1 MLLYISSFYSQE
13 NDLSNHKMHSESY
26 TLSDEVTNIINNHK
40 QKSSKNKILTV
51 GTTSTRVL
59 ESCAVLKDQNS
70 LKNSGNTTNQTNRE
84 NTARHILAAG
94 SGETNIFIYP
104 PYQFKMVDALL
115 TNFHMPG
122 LTPVM

>member
-1 MLLYISSFYSQE
+1 M
-13 NDLSNHKMHSESY
+13 SNHKMHSESY
-26 TLSDEVTNIINNHK
+26 TLSESVTKAINDHK
-40 QKSSKNKILTV
+40 KKSSKNKVLTV

-59 ESCAVLKDQNS
+59 ESCALLQNAEHSQDQSDIHRICLN
-70 LKNSGNTTNQTNRE
+70 GE
-84 NTARHILAAG
+84 NTRRYELGAG

>member
-1 MLLYISSFYSQE
+1 
-13 NDLSNHKMHSESY
+13 MHSESY
-26 TLSDEVTNIINNHK
+26 TLSEEVTAAINNHK
-40 QKSSKNKILTV
+40 KLLSKNKVLTV

-59 ESCAVLKDQNS
+59 ESCAALTAAHKDEGS
-70 LKNSGNTTNQTNRE
+70 AATSTSECSNTS
-84 NTARHILAAG
+84 RHELISG
-94 SGETNIFIYP
+94 SGETSIFIYP

>member
-1 MLLYISSFYSQE
+1 
-13 NDLSNHKMHSESY
+13 MHSESY
-26 TLSDEVTNIINNHK
+26 TLSNEVTAAINNHK
-40 QKSSKNKILTV
+40 KMSGKNKVLTV

-59 ESCAVLKDQNS
+59 ESCAEL
-70 LKNSGNTTNQTNRE
+70 
-84 NTARHILAAG
+84 TAEHRDGGSAATSTSEYSYTSRHELISG
-94 SGETNIFIYP
+94 SGETSIFIFP

>member
-1 MLLYISSFYSQE
+1 
-13 NDLSNHKMHSESY
+13 MHSENY
-26 TLSDEVTNIINNHK
+26 TLSEEVTTAINNHK
-40 QKSSKNKILTV
+40 RLSSKNKILTV

-59 ESCAVLKDQNS
+59 ESCAALTAAHRAIES
-70 LKNSGNTTNQTNRE
+70 IATTSCSNTS
-84 NTARHILAAG
+84 RHELISG
-94 SGETNIFIYP
+94 SGETSIFIYP

>member
-1 MLLYISSFYSQE
+1 
-13 NDLSNHKMHSESY
+13 MHSENY
-26 TLSDEVTNIINNHK
+26 TLSKEVTTAINNHK
-40 QKSSKNKILTV
+40 RLSSKNKILTV

-59 ESCAVLKDQNS
+59 ESCAALTAAHKATES
-70 LKNSGNTTNQTNRE
+70 TSTSTTSSCSNTS
-84 NTARHILAAG
+84 RHELISG

>member
-1 MLLYISSFYSQE
+1 
-13 NDLSNHKMHSESY
+13 MHSESY
-26 TLSDEVTNIINNHK
+26 TLTEEVTNLINNHK

-59 ESCAVLKDQNS
+59 ESCAALRTDRNS
-70 LKNSGNTTNQTNRE
+70 KTVPVPGNEINYSNIE
-84 NTARHILAAG
+84 NTSRHELVAG

-104 PYQFKMVDALL
+104 PYQFKLVDALL

>member
-1 MLLYISSFYSQE
+1 
-13 NDLSNHKMHSESY
+13 MHSESY
-26 TLSDEVTNIINNHK
+26 TLSESVTNTINDHK
-40 QKSSKNKILTV
+40 KRSSKNKVLTV

-59 ESCAVLKDQNS
+59 ESCALLKKTEDGKDHSESQGICVN
-70 LKNSGNTTNQTNRE
+70 GE
-84 NTARHILAAG
+84 NTSRYELGAG

>member
-1 MLLYISSFYSQE
+1 
-13 NDLSNHKMHSESY
+13 MHSESY
-26 TLSDEVTNIINNHK
+26 TLSDEVAQTINRHK
-40 QKSSKNKILTV
+40 LKSSKNKILTV

-59 ESCAVLKDQNS
+59 ESCAALRTGCSLDKAEVLSNAKHTS
-70 LKNSGNTTNQTNRE
+70 
-84 NTARHILAAG
+84 RHEMVSG

>member
-1 MLLYISSFYSQE
+1 
-13 NDLSNHKMHSESY
+13 MHSESY
-26 TLSDEVTNIINNHK
+26 TLTDSVTNAINDHK
-40 QKSSKNKILTV
+40 KRSSKNKVLTV

-59 ESCAVLKDQNS
+59 ESCALLK
-70 LKNSGNTTNQTNRE
+70 KTGHNQGQSETQGICVNGE
-84 NTARHILAAG
+84 NTSRYELSAG

>member
-1 MLLYISSFYSQE
+1 
-13 NDLSNHKMHSESY
+13 MHSESY

-70 LKNSGNTTNQTNRE
+70 LKNSLNYSGNTTNQTNRE
-84 NTARHILAAG
+84 NTARHILASG